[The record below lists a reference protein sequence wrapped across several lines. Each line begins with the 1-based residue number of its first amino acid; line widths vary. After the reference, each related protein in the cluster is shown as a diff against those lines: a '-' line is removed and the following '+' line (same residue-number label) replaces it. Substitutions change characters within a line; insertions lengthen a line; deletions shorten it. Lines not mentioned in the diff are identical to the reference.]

1 MIAVKYLS
9 VCSGIEA
16 ATVAWHPLGWEC
28 VGVAEIDP
36 FACSVL
42 KHHYPS
48 VRNYGNL
55 NDYASWDIAPG
66 AVDVLVGGTPC
77 QSFSLAGLRKG
88 LADPRGNLA
97 LVYLGLADR
106 IRPRYLVWENVP
118 GVLSSGGGRDF
129 GAFLGALVELGYG
142 FAYRVLDAQWV
153 RVDGYPRA
161 VPQRRKRV
169 FVVGCAGGNWQR
181 AAEVL
186 LEPEGVR
193 GNPPTRRKAREGAA
207 SRTGGG
213 AAVGGEQVTSFVS
226 TMKSG
231 NDGGVYSDGT
241 IGTLRAKTPHAVA
254 MQADVGVAVAMLV
267 GPACPAEVAPT
278 LDASWNDRAPH
289 TMNQEFTSKR
299 GGLFVPGITPNVS
312 NPITANEA
320 KSWGISSDAIDRSGE
335 GADGTAAK
343 RSGLGISVDVQPTLK
358 ARPTN
363 SVATGVT
370 RDLVDGVM
378 TQNEV
383 RRLTPREC
391 ERLQGFPDDYTL
403 VLHKGKPAADG
414 NRYKALGNSM
424 ACNVMRW
431 IGSRISAS
439 DGGASR

>member
-1 MIAVKYLS
+1 MRYLS

-77 QSFSLAGLRKG
+77 QSFSFAGLRKG
-88 LADPRGNLA
+88 IADPRGNLA
-97 LVYLGLADR
+97 LVYLGLVDR

-169 FVVGCAGGNWQR
+169 FVVGCAGADWQR

-193 GNPPTRRKAREGAA
+193 GNPPTRRKAWEGAA
-207 SRTGGG
+207 SRTRGG
-213 AAVGGEQVTSFVS
+213 AAVGREVTSFVS

-241 IGTLRAKTPHAVA
+241 IGTPRAKTPHAVA
-254 MQADVGVAVAMLV
+254 MQADVGVAAADVEDQSVTAQTGYAITAGKQSDPSERDFIYVNDIGVSLPIDTIGSFPDRRAGGVIV
-267 GPACPAEVAPT
+267 GPTWPAEVAPT
-278 LDASWNDRAPH
+278 IDAQHGVAFDTQDVAVVALCEGAH
-289 TMNQEFTSKR
+289 GVTEMN
-299 GGLFVPGITPNVS
+299 ITPSVQG
-312 NPITANEA
+312 TGG
-320 KSWGISSDAIDRSGE
+320 KLGQGMQGIRLAE
-335 GADGTAAK
+335 
-343 RSGLGISVDVQPTLK
+343 Q
-358 ARPTN
+358 
-363 SVATGVT
+363 
-370 RDLVDGVM
+370 
-378 TQNEV
+378 V

-403 VLHKGKPAADG
+403 VAHKGKPAADG
-414 NRYKALGNSM
+414 NRYKAIGNSM
-424 ACNVMRW
+424 AVNVMRW
-431 IGSRISAS
+431 IGTRIDAKER
-439 DGGASR
+439 A